1 MNERLSGSQP
11 VTQRALR
18 LERTAMTEAELRAV
32 LLMHAVE
39 AAPQPAAMPGTANA
53 TPAATGWSADDAAW
67 ASAQAS
73 RELGEQARSSPWL
86 VARARHGL
94 ARLAQRD
101 PAWQALAPSLAHAWG
116 GAGWAL
122 AALLLAAL
130 GLGLGSDLLGG
141 QQRINLLAAPLL
153 GLLLWNAAV
162 YAGLMVSALWSAA
175 GASRH
180 PRTKR
185 SPGAAAWLAKLAAGG
200 WAKLSGHVTG
210 QTLSASASARQLQAA
225 MAQGL
230 ADTARATR
238 HLHAWRITAALHAG
252 AAMLALGALLAMYG
266 RGLVLDYR
274 AGWDSTFLSATQVR
288 GLLGGVLGPAAAISG
303 LTLPDA
309 SHLATLRWTHDGVA
323 EGAASGTGEPAARWI
338 HLYAL
343 TLVGG
348 VLLPRS
354 LLAAWALWRAR
365 AGSRDVPLSQDSA
378 YFQALLRQH
387 SSATGTP
394 RTARWPVSVLSYS
407 FALQPA
413 QSAALPAALAS
424 ALGDGA
430 WPAEP
435 IALPMG
441 AEDALARYLPAEAP
455 GSASGAGLHRQPLAD
470 TVAVLFALS
479 ATPERETHAALL
491 HALAAALPKRCTL
504 RVLVDASGLRQRLG
518 SVPEAAERLAQR
530 RAAWARLLAEAA
542 LPAPQFIDLGAP

>member
-1 MNERLSGSQP
+1 
-11 VTQRALR
+11 
-18 LERTAMTEAELRAV
+18 MTEAELRAV
-32 LLMHAVE
+32 LLMRAVE
-39 AAPQPAAMPGTANA
+39 TASQPSAVPATSTATS
-53 TPAATGWSADDAAW
+53 TPTIGWSADDAAW
-67 ASAQAS
+67 ANAQAS
-73 RELGEQARSSPWL
+73 RELGEQASSSPWL

-101 PAWQALAPSLAHAWG
+101 PAWQALTPSLGRAWG
-116 GAGWAL
+116 GTGWAL

-130 GLGLGSDLLGG
+130 GVGLGSDVLGSS
-141 QQRINLLAAPLL
+141 QRINLLAAPLL
-153 GLLLWNAAV
+153 GLLLWNVAV
-162 YAGLMVSALWSAA
+162 YAGLMVSTLRSAA

-180 PRTKR
+180 PHTER
-185 SPGAAAWLAKLAAGG
+185 SAGAMAWLARLARLATGG
-200 WAKLSGHVTG
+200 WAKLNGHGTS

-238 HLHAWRITAALHAG
+238 HLHTLRITAALHAG
-252 AAMLALGALLAMYG
+252 AATLALGALLAMYG

-288 GLLGGVLGPAAAISG
+288 ALLGGVLGPAAAISG
-303 LTLPDA
+303 LALPDV
-309 SHLATLRWTHDGVA
+309 SHLATLRW
-323 EGAASGTGEPAARWI
+323 ASGGLDSGPVAGVGEPAARWI

-343 TLVGG
+343 TLAGV
-348 VLLPRS
+348 VLLPRG

-365 AGSRDVPLSQDSA
+365 VGSRDVPMSLDSA

-387 SSATGTP
+387 SATCTRRP
-394 RTARWPVSVLSYS
+394 AHWPVSVLSYS

-430 WPAEP
+430 WPSEP

-455 GSASGAGLHRQPLAD
+455 GSAGGAEPQRQALAD

-530 RAAWARLLAEAA
+530 RAAWARLLAEAT